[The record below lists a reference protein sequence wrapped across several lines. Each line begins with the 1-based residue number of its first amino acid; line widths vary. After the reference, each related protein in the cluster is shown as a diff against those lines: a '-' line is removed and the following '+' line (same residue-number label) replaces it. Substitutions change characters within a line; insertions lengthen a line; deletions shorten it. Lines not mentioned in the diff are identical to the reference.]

1 MSDRAHD
8 WTDERI
14 EALKSKMHDVYA
26 QAANEAQDKL
36 DVWLR
41 EYERMRR
48 AWEKAVSVGVR
59 TREEFDAWLEERAM
73 ERTWQQDMINTLTYD
88 AVNADVRARQLVNDE
103 VPTVYAENANY
114 ATYSIERQAGLDT
127 AFTLYNQ
134 DSVRW
139 LVESDRRLL
148 PEVDLGKDV
157 DWHRQKLTAA
167 ITQGI
172 LQGESI
178 PKVAARIA
186 RVTDMDERAS
196 ERAARTAMTLAENK
210 GRQRAFERADG
221 LGIPLEKEWNAHLD
235 GRTRL
240 SHRQADGQKV
250 GIHEKFVVGGYRM
263 EEPGDNSEAPGS
275 EIYCCR
281 CHMGGIVDEDG
292 LPPAV
297 IHRFSKL
304 PKGVSYED
312 WKAGRYVTDRFGNET
327 DASKRER
334 GVE

>member
-1 MSDRAHD
+1 MADQAHE
-8 WTDERI
+8 WTDEQIDDLAKRMWQ
-14 EALKSKMHDVYA
+14 AYS
-26 QAANEAQDKL
+26 QAANEMQDKL
-36 DVWLR
+36 
-41 EYERMRR
+41 E
-48 AWEKAVSVGVR
+48 
-59 TREEFDAWLEERAM
+59 AWLEDFDRKNKAWKRAVDVGVKTEEEYKDWLHDRAM
-73 ERTWQQDMINTLTYD
+73 ERTWQEDMVNTLTYD
-88 AVNADVRARQLVNDE
+88 AVNADARVRQLINDE
-103 VPTVYAENANY
+103 VATVYAENANY

-139 LVESDRRLL
+139 LIEQDRKLL
-148 PEVDLGKDV
+148 PEIDTIKDV
-157 DWHRQKLTAA
+157 AWHRQKFTAM

-178 PKVAARIA
+178 PKIAARIA
-186 RVTDMDERAS
+186 LVTGMDERAS
-196 ERAARTAMTLAENK
+196 ERAARTSMTLAENK

-250 GIHEKFVVGGYRM
+250 GIHEKFVVGGYKM

-275 EIYCCR
+275 EVYGCR

-297 IHRFSKL
+297 IHRYSKL
-304 PKGVSYED
+304 PKNVSYEE
-312 WKAGRYVTDRFGNET
+312 WKAGRYVTDRNNKET
-327 DASKRER
+327 KASKKER